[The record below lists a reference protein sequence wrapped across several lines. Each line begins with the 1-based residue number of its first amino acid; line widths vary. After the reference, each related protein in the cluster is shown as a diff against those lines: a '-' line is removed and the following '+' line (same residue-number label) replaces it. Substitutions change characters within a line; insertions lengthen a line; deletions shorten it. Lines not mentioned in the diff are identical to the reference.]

1 MNRSKW
7 NLQGKTF
14 ARYTHKER
22 FQQAH
27 KRHGR
32 TKTRRCTRS
41 WDVQGRRSSKTVRRG
56 LGIIP
61 PGPVV
66 AGIALAAGEGAAG
79 RRITESG
86 CAAEG
91 WGRAAGAAGGANA
104 EAERGWAAAATAAE
118 EAMAAAEEAMGNGGS
133 PRRTG
138 RKFLSLSDHSSSR

>member
-1 MNRSKW
+1 MHPRRTTAQWGSTLNRSKW

-56 LGIIP
+56 LGITMRIP
-61 PGPVV
+61 GGAGIAERGGAGPVV

-86 CAAEG
+86 CVAEG
-91 WGRAAGAAGGANA
+91 WG
-104 EAERGWAAAATAAE
+104 
-118 EAMAAAEEAMGNGGS
+118 
-133 PRRTG
+133 
-138 RKFLSLSDHSSSR
+138 